1 MWFRGDTHGCCMVL
15 WVYTSLPNTLMALS
29 SEVCPPPLVWYARYH
44 HQKYTFTLFYSPPLF
59 RKVSSVKLG
68 ASQGK
73 QWPERPI
80 AKGHR
85 MRGLCKRIAHCPSFL
100 CVAHTTLWTCTEK
113 KSQKGSHF
121 WCCISRRW
129 FIFSTRSFART
140 SDRVSSSKCT
150 SVQQRADNIKRSS
163 DLSLFCDLR
172 KMWKF
177 NFLRTAPFELFLD
190 FVCLIKMGGLI
201 VKQIC
206 FFQMKG
212 FCIAHPTVY
221 CSATYMS

>member
-1 MWFRGDTHGCCMVL
+1 M
-15 WVYTSLPNTLMALS
+15 
-29 SEVCPPPLVWYARYH
+29 
-44 HQKYTFTLFYSPPLF
+44 
-59 RKVSSVKLG
+59 SSVKLG

-113 KSQKGSHF
+113 KSQQGSHF

-150 SVQQRADNIKRSS
+150 SVQQRADILRGLLISLYFVIWEKCESS
-163 DLSLFCDLR
+163 TFYELHH
-172 KMWKF
+172 
-177 NFLRTAPFELFLD
+177 FELFLD